1 MNERSDDT
9 RPSGILVI
17 DGDAMMFARA
27 PHELERVAPESLVAG
42 AVVPEVLLV
51 GAMAEPRR
59 QRIGPQAIVVQ
70 ALRNYPFYAFADA
83 CGPQALA
90 AIATARTPLDRMM
103 SRTGDASAPDPLTV
117 ADGEVGT
124 LLAAVFADLA
134 TRREDAAARRNAKWA
149 FGDNKRALSARLS
162 RLATHS
168 ARANRPLRLLNYR
181 CGDASW
187 SLAVDPAIDY
197 LGVDDREEWRE
208 AAAARWPG
216 RAIHAP
222 HELSR
227 AAIGEVGVFLLT
239 DIFAG
244 VDLEA
249 ALPPLAPLAAR
260 NSVVIGLLP
269 HGPAGDSGHGVIDE
283 PRVNRLSVALG
294 RAFGGTCE
302 LRHLEIIA
310 HKPFDALPGTTLVE
324 FEVER

>member
-1 MNERSDDT
+1 MSEPNDDP

-17 DGDAMMFARA
+17 DGDRMSFART
-27 PHELERVAPESLVAG
+27 PHELEPVAQESLAAG
-42 AVVPEVLLV
+42 AVVPEILV
-51 GAMAEPRR
+51 IGAMAEPRR
-59 QRIGPQAIVVQ
+59 QRVGPQAIAVQ
-70 ALRNYPFYAFADA
+70 ALRDYPFYAFADA
-83 CGPQALA
+83 CGPDALA

-103 SRTGDASAPDPLTV
+103 RRAPDRGEPDTLAV
-117 ADGEVGT
+117 ADGEVAT

-134 TRREDAAARRNAKWA
+134 ARDEDGAARLHAKWA

-162 RLATHS
+162 RLATRS

-181 CGDASW
+181 CGDAAW
-187 SLAVDPAIDY
+187 SLAVDPSIDY
-197 LGVDDREEWRE
+197 VGVDDRDAWRE

-222 HELSR
+222 QELSR
-227 AAIGEVGVFLLT
+227 ATVGEVGVFLLT
-239 DIFAG
+239 DIFEG
-244 VDLEA
+244 LDLEA
-249 ALPPLAPLAAR
+249 ALRPLAPLAAR
-260 NSVVIGLLP
+260 DAVVIGLLP
-269 HGPAGDSGHGVIDE
+269 HGPAGGGSHGIIDE

-302 LRHLEIIA
+302 LRRLETIA